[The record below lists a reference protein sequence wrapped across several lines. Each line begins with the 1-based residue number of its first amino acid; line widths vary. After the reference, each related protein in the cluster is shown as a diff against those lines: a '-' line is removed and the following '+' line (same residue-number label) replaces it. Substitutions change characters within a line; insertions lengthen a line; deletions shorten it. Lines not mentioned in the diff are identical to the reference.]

1 MLNSLHIIAFTHR
14 DLNFDEIGLF
24 HLEDSSRITLLNKLK
39 LDLKLDELMY
49 LSTCNRVE
57 FIINTNQKIDTK
69 FIKKLVSH
77 FITSKKIKYFVDKT
91 AVFSGK
97 QAVHHLF
104 SVASSIDSLV
114 VGERE
119 IITQVRKAF
128 EECKD
133 HNLCGDFI
141 RVLVQMTISTA
152 KKVYTESEIATRP
165 VSIVSLAY
173 LELKKYISKKPKKIV
188 VIGAGKTITSMLK
201 FINKS
206 IQHQFI
212 IFNRSLEKAENLV
225 SQLQL
230 NAKIFPLS
238 ELGNQKLDYDY
249 IISCT
254 GSKDIILNEDKF
266 RKINPENKK
275 NVVVDLA
282 VPNDCDNKIGSLF
295 NVTLINVDQLKVRAE
310 ENLKARSEEIKRC
323 LEIIEKQII
332 QYYLSEKERN
342 LERALSAVPQSIKG
356 IRQKAFKEVFV
367 KELGTLDP
375 QAINIVNSLVD
386 YMEKKYISVPMKM
399 AKDILLKES
408 TK

>member
-14 DLNFDEIGLF
+14 DFNFDEIGLF
-24 HLEDSSRITLLNKLK
+24 HLEDSSRINRLNKLK
-39 LDLKLDELMY
+39 SELNVNELMY

-57 FIINTNQKIDTK
+57 FILNSKQKIDTK
-69 FIKKLVSH
+69 FVETLVGN
-77 FITSKKIKYFVDKT
+77 FIPTKRIKYFVDKT

-97 QAVHHLF
+97 KAVHHLF

-165 VSIVSLAY
+165 VSIVSLAF

-206 IQHQFI
+206 IDHQFI
-212 IFNRSLEKAENLV
+212 IFNRSIEKAENLAR
-225 SQLQL
+225 QLRL
-230 NAKIFPLS
+230 NAQIFPLS
-238 ELGNQKLDYDY
+238 ELGNQKLDHDF
-249 IISCT
+249 IITCT
-254 GSKDIILNEDKF
+254 GSKNIILNVDKF
-266 RKINPENKK
+266 QKINPENKK

-282 VPNDCDNKIGSLF
+282 VPNDCDNKISNLF

-310 ENLKARSEEIKRC
+310 ENLKARSEEINRC

-332 QYYLSEKERN
+332 QYYLSEKERT
-342 LERALSAVPQSIKG
+342 LERALSAVPKSIKG